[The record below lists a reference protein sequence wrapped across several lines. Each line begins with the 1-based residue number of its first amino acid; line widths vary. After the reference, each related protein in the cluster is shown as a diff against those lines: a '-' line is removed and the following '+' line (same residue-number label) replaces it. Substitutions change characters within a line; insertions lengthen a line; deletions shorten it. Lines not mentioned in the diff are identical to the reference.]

1 MKIVKKYK
9 EIPLPCKI
17 DARGEDW
24 EKVEKII
31 FELGF
36 RWQGGEVPP
45 TGFGP
50 FFFLYK
56 NKRATYANK
65 NWFGYFQNHANEEIS
80 FNDILQYDL

>member
-1 MKIVKKYK
+1 MKIVKTYK

-17 DARGEDW
+17 DARGENYA
-24 EKVEKII
+24 KVERILLK
-31 FELGF
+31 LGF
-36 RWQGGEVPP
+36 RWTGGEAPP

-56 NKRATYANK
+56 NKRATYADS
-65 NWFGYFQNHANEEIS
+65 NWFGYFQNHASEEIS

>member
-17 DARGEDW
+17 DARGEDYA
-24 EKVEKII
+24 KVERILLK
-31 FELGF
+31 LGF
-36 RWQGGEVPP
+36 RWTGGEPTP

-56 NKRATYANK
+56 DKRISYVTK
-65 NWFGYFQNHANEEIS
+65 DLFEYFQNHTNKEI
-80 FNDILQYDL
+80 FINDILQYNL

>member
-17 DARGEDW
+17 DARGEDYA
-24 EKVEKII
+24 KVEMILLK
-31 FELGF
+31 LGF
-36 RWQGGEVPP
+36 RWTEGEPTP

-56 NKRATYANK
+56 DKRISYVTK
-65 NWFGYFQNHANEEIS
+65 DWFEYFQNHKNKEIS
-80 FNDILQYDL
+80 INDILQYDL

>member
-17 DARGEDW
+17 DARGEDYA
-24 EKVEKII
+24 KVERVLLK
-31 FELGF
+31 LGF
-36 RWQGGEVPP
+36 RWTGGEIPP

-56 NKRATYANK
+56 DKRVSYATK
-65 NWFGYFQNHANEEIS
+65 DWLEHFQNHKNKEIS
-80 FNDILQYDL
+80 VNYILQYDL